1 MLVRKRFDEN
11 VEYAGSRFRPQGQR
25 TLSGNRTDKQG
36 RRMKIYFHLNIGGFS
51 NCYIIENELTKEAII
66 IDPGKITDDIIKRI
80 EDESYKLAGVFITHN
95 HGSHVHGLKTLR
107 KIYKPAVYAADWE
120 VAGNDTHVI
129 TGDGKIRIAGLT
141 VRYME
146 IGRAHV

>member
-1 MLVRKRFDEN
+1 
-11 VEYAGSRFRPQGQR
+11 
-25 TLSGNRTDKQG
+25 
-36 RRMKIYFHLNIGGFS
+36 MKIYFHLNIGGFS

-107 KIYKPAVYAADWE
+107 KI
-120 VAGNDTHVI
+120 
-129 TGDGKIRIAGLT
+129 
-141 VRYME
+141 
-146 IGRAHV
+146 